1 MTEWWSMQTGI
12 WIGSL
17 GGAAAGVLGGGL
29 GAMAGY
35 CAPRGKCKGLVL
47 GTQTALVAVG
57 VVALI
62 AGIVALATG
71 QPRHVYYPLLLGGFT
86 CSVVMGSL
94 LPVVRMRYRQAE
106 QRRLDAGILR
116 DA

>member
-1 MTEWWSMQTGI
+1 MAEWWTLQSGIMVGAIGGSM
-12 WIGSL
+12 L
-17 GGAAAGVLGGGL
+17 GVLGGGL
-29 GAMAGY
+29 GAAAGY
-35 CAPRGKCKGLVL
+35 LAPRGRCKGLVL

-71 QPRHVYYPLLLGGFT
+71 QPRHVYYPLLLGGFS